1 MLYIW
6 KRLYTS
12 GNRLCLFF
20 YEIEFAKYIL
30 PYREL
35 VAGKADLSIAIG
47 SEWVADTAHL
57 ERVITKTDQRMY
69 CDKVE
74 YYNRRGK
81 KRETR
86 HDLNDFRRMA
96 AKSLP
101 IAD

>member
-1 MLYIW
+1 M
-6 KRLYTS
+6 
-12 GNRLCLFF
+12 
-20 YEIEFAKYIL
+20 A
-30 PYREL
+30 
-35 VAGKADLSIAIG
+35 AGKADLSIAIG
-47 SEWVADTAHL
+47 SEWVADTAQL
-57 ERVITKTDQRMY
+57 ERAITKTDQRMY

>member
-1 MLYIW
+1 MN
-6 KRLYTS
+6 YTP
-12 GNRLCLFF
+12 G
-20 YEIEFAKYIL
+20 
-30 PYREL
+30 
-35 VAGKADLSIAIG
+35 DLAL
-47 SEWVADTAHL
+47 T
-57 ERVITKTDQRMY
+57 
-69 CDKVE
+69 VE

>member
-1 MLYIW
+1 MPLVTELDF
-6 KRLYTS
+6 KTSVRRL
-12 GNRLCLFF
+12 
-20 YEIEFAKYIL
+20 
-30 PYREL
+30 REL
-35 VAGKADLSIAIG
+35 AAGKADLSIAIG
-47 SEWVADTAHL
+47 SEWVADTAQL
-57 ERVITKTDQRMY
+57 ERAITKTDQRMY

-86 HDLNDFRRMA
+86 HDLNAFRRMA